1 MTKEIEKIN
10 NIRRPKL
17 FRKNQT
23 SLTDQSSTD
32 SDSNKGRKRSKR
44 QLQKSDASCDDG
56 EIQSTSNQVVGSNP
70 EPGLSMPV
78 KSKER
83 LPEKTNEYDS
93 EVPSDV
99 FTDSERVT
107 TTDSEIEDKDST
119 ICRFCNKTFNYS
131 YNRKRHERNVHIRR
145 GEVLPK
151 DQKQKVEKSQGSED
165 VLKDSRLQNPSTN
178 DEESPNVSFILLINT
193 SNHNLFLR

>member
-1 MTKEIEKIN
+1 M
-10 NIRRPKL
+10 
-17 FRKNQT
+17 
-23 SLTDQSSTD
+23 
-32 SDSNKGRKRSKR
+32 
-44 QLQKSDASCDDG
+44 
-56 EIQSTSNQVVGSNP
+56 GSNP
-70 EPGLSMPV
+70 VPGSSMPE
-78 KSKER
+78 KDKEM

-131 YNRKRHERNVHIRR
+131 YNRKRHERNVHIRK
-145 GEVLPK
+145 GEVLPQDK
-151 DQKQKVEKSQGSED
+151 KQKVEKSQEKCSED

-178 DEESPNVSFILLINT
+178 NEESPNVRFIILMLDIVGDH
-193 SNHNLFLR
+193 SNIT